1 MTPPAG
7 TLELAGAATLDGS
20 HARQTLTHLATALA
34 SASDGAL
41 ARVWGLGPG
50 DLCAACAMR
59 PECPDRTRCLH
70 LIASAGVTQRTDG
83 PFRRFPIGARQVGRA
98 ARDRR
103 TFVAR
108 EGLAASGLAES
119 TWLATHAVRCFVAV
133 PIVHGEGLL
142 GVAAVFSR
150 RDLSTSEID
159 LIELACRMAGA
170 AIAAGPA
177 LAQPTQVRDAK
188 RARPAHE
195 PDLRPFADIER
206 DVLRRVLDHTGGR
219 VSGPRGAAAILGL
232 KPTTLAS
239 RMKKLGVARTA
250 R

>member
-1 MTPPAG
+1 MAHRAG
-7 TLELAGAATLDGS
+7 TLEHAGTAAVDGS
-20 HARQTLTHLATALA
+20 RDRPILARLAETLA
-34 SASDGAL
+34 SACDGAL
-41 ARVWGLGPG
+41 ARVWAIGPG
-50 DLCAACAMR
+50 DLCAACPMR
-59 PECPDRTRCLH
+59 PECPDRARCLH
-70 LIASAGVTQRTDG
+70 LIASAGATRRTDG

-108 EGLAASGLAES
+108 EALAASGLAES

-133 PIVHGEGLL
+133 PIVHDDALL

-150 RDLSTSEID
+150 RDLTTSEID
-159 LIELACRMAGA
+159 LVELSCHMTGA
-170 AIAAGPA
+170 ALAAGS
-177 LAQPTQVRDAK
+177 
-188 RARPAHE
+188 RA

-219 VSGPRGAAAILGL
+219 VSGPRGAAAVLGL

-239 RMKKLGVARTA
+239 RMKKLGVSRTA